1 MSFATRIRGTLQLLL
16 RRRDLDEDLNSE
28 VESYFETLVDRQV
41 QRGLSI
47 DEARRSVRLNCE
59 GSEQVKEKVREG
71 RTGAGVISVIR
82 DLKWAIRTL
91 RKNRV
96 FAAVTIL
103 TMALGIGATTAI
115 FSVVYTVLLQPLPYQ
130 DSNRLI
136 LLFQTGQQDSREP
149 FLLSD
154 LQVLKSQNR
163 TFSDIAVYYKDT
175 GFSRVS
181 LTGINEPKSAQGGYV
196 SDNFF
201 PLLGLA
207 PSFGRVFTAEEELR
221 GERVVVLS
229 HKLCADRFGSPPNAI
244 GKYLEIDGAK
254 FQVIGVMPANF
265 LFPARDVEFWAP
277 IATNRYWL
285 DRPVRGTNGRGFY
298 ARWNA
303 LARLKPGV
311 SVAEAQSE
319 MSILAPRLNEREPEL
334 NRGLGIGAVPLR
346 VEVSGNTRLALS
358 ILLAAVS
365 FLLLIAFV
373 NAAHLIL
380 AHSANREQEIAL
392 RLSLGASRGDVLRQL
407 LTESVVLSLCAGFC
421 GVLLAT
427 VGVRVLV
434 AFGPDNVPRLEQA
447 TLNGEILC
455 FAVGVS
461 LLGAILS
468 GLLPAWKLSAAK
480 PNDALKS
487 GGHTSSASAGLD
499 RIRAC
504 LVIAEFSLT
513 VVLLTSAGLLIR
525 SFLAVEAV
533 DPGFNPGHVLTA
545 HVALPTGTQHRLFY
559 EDVLT
564 RISAISGVRAV
575 GAISGVF
582 EEGATYGDAAA
593 PAHPQQKL
601 DGRLRVWANWKS
613 IRGEYFQA
621 IGITLLR
628 GRFFNQQDNANAPLV
643 AIIDQSMTR
652 RYWPAENALGK
663 QFRGH
668 DPRGRDDD
676 PLTVVGIVRD
686 THTRGREA
694 EPIPHVFQPVA
705 QLNASDSPAT
715 PDLVIRT
722 TGDPA
727 QLAITVRDVVR
738 SVDRTAIIST
748 ITTMEQELDEQ
759 VSPRRFQTWL
769 LSVFS
774 MLALVLA
781 SIGIYGV
788 MHYSVVQRTR
798 ELGIRMALGA
808 EPASL
813 LGMVLQEGMR
823 MIVPGLIAGL
833 LIARWLAALL
843 SGVLFG
849 VKTTDPLTYL
859 IVTLVLI
866 AVAVGAIAIPARRAA
881 TVDPLIALRQE

>member
-1 MSFATRIRGTLQLLL
+1 M
-16 RRRDLDEDLNSE
+16 
-28 VESYFETLVDRQV
+28 
-41 QRGLSI
+41 
-47 DEARRSVRLNCE
+47 RLNLE
-59 GSEQVKEKVREG
+59 GSEQVKEKVRER
-71 RTGAGVISVIR
+71 RTGAGIISIVR
-82 DLKWAIRTL
+82 DLKYAIRTL
-91 RKNRV
+91 RKNRT
-96 FAAVTIL
+96 FSAVTIL
-103 TMALGIGATTAI
+103 TLALGIGATTAI
-115 FSVVYTVLLQPLPYQ
+115 FSVVYAVLLQPLPYR
-130 DSNRLI
+130 DSNRLV
-136 LLFQTGQQDSREP
+136 LLFHTGERDSSQP

-163 TFSDIAVYYKDT
+163 NFSEIAVYYKDT
-175 GFSRVS
+175 GFSRVT
-181 LTGINEPKSAQGGYV
+181 LTGVREPKSAQGGYV
-196 SDNFF
+196 SANFF
-201 PLLGLA
+201 PLLGMA
-207 PSFGRVFTAEEELR
+207 PSLGRIFTADEEVR

-229 HKLCADRFGSPPNAI
+229 HKLCAERFGSLSNAI

-254 FQVIGVMPANF
+254 FQVIGVMPPNF

-277 IATNRYWL
+277 ITTNRYWL
-285 DRPVRGTNGRGFY
+285 DRPVKGTNGRGFY

-311 SVAEAQSE
+311 SVEGAQSE
-319 MSILAPRLNEREPEL
+319 MSVLAPRLNEREPEL
-334 NRGLGIGAVPLR
+334 NRGLGLTAVPLR
-346 VEVSGNTRLALS
+346 VDVSGNTRLALS

-365 FLLLIAFV
+365 FLLLIACV

-392 RLSLGASRGDVLRQL
+392 RLSLGARRGDVLRQL
-407 LTESVVLSLCAGFC
+407 LTESAVVSLCAGFC
-421 GVLLAT
+421 GVLFAI
-427 VGVRVLV
+427 VGMRALV

-455 FAVGVS
+455 FALGVS

-468 GLLPAWKLSAAK
+468 GFLPAWKFSRAK

-487 GGHTSSASAGLD
+487 GGHTSSASAGLH
-499 RIRAC
+499 RTRAC

-513 VVLLTSAGLLIR
+513 VVLLTGAGLLIR

-533 DPGFNPGHVLTA
+533 DPGFNPEHVLTA
-545 HVALPTGTQHRLFY
+545 HVALPTGTQDQLFY
-559 EDVLT
+559 EDALA
-564 RISAISGVRAV
+564 RISAIHGVRAV
-575 GAISGVF
+575 GAISGLF
-582 EEGATYGDAAA
+582 EEGATYGGAAA
-593 PAHPQQKL
+593 RGDPQQRL

-621 IGITLLR
+621 MGITLVR
-628 GRFFNQQDNANAPLV
+628 GRFFSQQDNANAPLV
-643 AIIDQSMTR
+643 AIIDESMAH
-652 RYWPAENALGK
+652 RYWPGENAVGK

-686 THTRGREA
+686 THTRGREV

-705 QLNASDSPAT
+705 QLNARDNPAT

-722 TGDPA
+722 TGDPTK
-727 QLAITVRDVVR
+727 LAITVRDVVR
-738 SVDRTAIIST
+738 SVDHTAVIST
-748 ITTMEQELDEQ
+748 IASMEEQLDEQ

-774 MLALVLA
+774 LLALVLA

-808 EPASL
+808 EPVSL
-813 LGMVLQEGMR
+813 LGMILREGMR

-833 LIARWLAALL
+833 LIARWLTALL

-849 VKTTDPLTYL
+849 VKATDPITYL

-866 AVAVGAIAIPARRAA
+866 GVAVGAIAIPARRAA